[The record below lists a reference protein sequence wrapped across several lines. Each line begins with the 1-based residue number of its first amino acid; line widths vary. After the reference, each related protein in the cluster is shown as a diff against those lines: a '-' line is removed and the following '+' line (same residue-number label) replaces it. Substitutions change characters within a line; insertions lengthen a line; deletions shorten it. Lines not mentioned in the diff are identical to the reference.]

1 MWNTTKLLIVL
12 GIAATTLAGCASST
26 VRHDPLVVQGHV
38 LEQSDHTVLIDLGS
52 ADHVTIGDEFVAYR
66 VTRFG
71 DPGYKGKPHYS
82 ERRSGS
88 IRIDEILAAH
98 SARATL
104 LDGLAST
111 GEMVEFRHA
120 RQSS

>member
-1 MWNTTKLLIVL
+1 MWRTTKLLIML
-12 GIAATTLAGCASST
+12 GIVATTLAGCASST
-26 VRHDPLVVQGHV
+26 VQHAPLVVQGHV
-38 LEQSDHTVLIDLGS
+38 LGPSDHAVLIDVGS

-71 DPGYKGKPHYS
+71 DPAYKGKPHYS

-88 IRIDEILAAH
+88 IRIDEILTAH

-104 LDGLAST
+104 VDGLAST
-111 GEMVEFRHA
+111 GEMVEFRHS
-120 RQSS
+120 R